1 MKCKWCGSM
10 TTVLDGKNP
19 SGSQRCLCKACQRY
33 FTPIAIRIDYE
44 DDLKVVALRHYV
56 DGNNYRRTGR
66 QLGINHQ
73 TIVNWVKAA
82 ADKAAA
88 QPVPKPQVDDS
99 TIVENK
105 LTMDGVENYAYH
117 GDGAFGGG
125 GETNVDKEKNKNK
138 RKPTFIYWSPDS
150 KHFSMVKS
158 DVRKVKDLLSLSER
172 YRGDRITICKRET
185 GSEK

>member
-1 MKCKWCGSM
+1 M

-99 TIVENK
+99 TIVELDELFTFVGNK
-105 LTMDGVENYAYH
+105 KKKRSSSRKSIAKRGV
-117 GDGAFGGG
+117 
-125 GETNVDKEKNKNK
+125 
-138 RKPTFIYWSPDS
+138 S
-150 KHFSMVKS
+150 
-158 DVRKVKDLLSLSER
+158 
-172 YRGDRITICKRET
+172 
-185 GSEK
+185 